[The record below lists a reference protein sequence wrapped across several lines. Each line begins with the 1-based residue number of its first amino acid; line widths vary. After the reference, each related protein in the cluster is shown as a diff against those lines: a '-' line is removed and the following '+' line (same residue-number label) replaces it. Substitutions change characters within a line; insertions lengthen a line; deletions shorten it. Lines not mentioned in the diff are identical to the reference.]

1 MTNRYD
7 TSLNVEG
14 MYQPGSNNLVL
25 VNKLAITNPAEMDDT
40 ELELLNALYQDV
52 LSNVTREQKLTV
64 ADIFEWHRRWL
75 GNVYDWAGQ
84 ERSVN
89 MSKGNFHFTAANQIP
104 FMLQEFESKFLGVLT
119 PCYLMDEIAL
129 VDAIAKV
136 HIEFILVHPFR
147 EGNGRISRL
156 LADVMALQANKPQ
169 LDYSRWD
176 ADKEAYFAAI
186 NEGLSCN
193 YESMK
198 KLVMR
203 ALHDAEQ
210 LLNG

>member
-1 MTNRYD
+1 MTDRYE
-7 TSLNVEG
+7 TSFNVEG
-14 MYQPGSNNLVL
+14 QYQSGSNNLVL

-40 ELELLNALYQDV
+40 ELELLDALYDNV
-52 LSNVTREQKLTV
+52 LSTVTRDQTLTV

-89 MSKGNFHFTAANQIP
+89 MSKGDFHFTAANYIP
-104 FMLQEFESKFLGVLT
+104 LGLRELDSKFLSSLT
-119 PCYLMDEIAL
+119 PCHLMDEAAL

-136 HIEFILVHPFR
+136 HVEFILVHPFR

-169 LDYSRWD
+169 LDYSSWD
-176 ADKEAYFAAI
+176 VDKEVYFAAI
-186 NEGLSCN
+186 RGGLARN
-193 YESMK
+193 YEPMK
-198 KLVMR
+198 TLVMQ

-210 LLNG
+210 RLNG